1 MLLSVHSVE
10 YRTATISIEN
20 LPDFELHVI
29 PRERHVNGLLYGTQ
43 KYASKSLLNIF
54 FYPHF

>member
-20 LPDFELHVI
+20 LPREL
-29 PRERHVNGLLYGTQ
+29 HVNGLLYGTQ
-43 KYASKSLLNIF
+43 KYALKSLLNIF